1 MARELERLRAQVLQ
15 IDALRDAGTLD
26 AAAHAE
32 ARARAERQL
41 LDHVLAQPAPGDAP
55 WRAVLAVGALA
66 LGVMALGWLVLRPGA
81 PAPSPLAAARPAPAP
96 ASAPHAM
103 EQGAMRAM
111 VQGLERRL
119 ADRPADAEG
128 WAMLG
133 RSYAVLGDPARAVP
147 AFRKALALRPDDA
160 GLQGELAAVQS
171 QAPDA
176 K

>member
-1 MARELERLRAQVLQ
+1 MAHDFERLRAQVLQ
-15 IDALRDAGTLD
+15 LDALRDSGTLD

-41 LDHVLAQPAPGDAP
+41 LDHVLATPPSPAMPL
-55 WRAVLAVGALA
+55 RAALGLAALA
-66 LGVMALGWLVLRPGA
+66 LGVMALGAWALQPRMAAVPPVA
-81 PAPSPLAAARPAPAP
+81 MAAAAP

-147 AFRKALALRPDDA
+147 ALGKALALRPGDA
-160 GLQGELAAVQS
+160 ALESELAAVRA
-171 QAPDA
+171 QAPAA